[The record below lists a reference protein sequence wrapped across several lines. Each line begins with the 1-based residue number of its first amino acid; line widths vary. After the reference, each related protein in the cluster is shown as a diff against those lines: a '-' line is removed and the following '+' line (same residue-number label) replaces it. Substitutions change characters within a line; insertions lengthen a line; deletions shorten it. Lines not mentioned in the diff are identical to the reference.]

1 MATQP
6 ATITE
11 WCLDEEDSYGE
22 VLKEAPPSPIIQ
34 TGLLPNT
41 PMARKWFNLYTN
53 QHAAMALFIQDELLS
68 IGRVLMYI
76 DGTQPDFANDF
87 EGTWL
92 LLGTATMGGQ
102 TVNYYRR
109 TA

>member
-11 WCLDEEDSYGE
+11 FCLDEQDLYGDY
-22 VLKEAPPSPIIQ
+22 LKEAPPAPIIQ
-34 TGLLPNT
+34 TGLLPNA
-41 PMARKWFNLYTN
+41 PLARKWYNLYTH
-53 QHAAMALFIQDELLS
+53 QHAAMALFVQDELLS
-68 IGRVLMYI
+68 VGRVLSYI
-76 DGTQPDFANDF
+76 NGTQPDFANDF
-87 EGTWL
+87 EGTWS
-92 LLGTATMGGQ
+92 LLGTQTIGGQ